1 MFCKY
6 KDIFGKP
13 GEGIH
18 SFRIFDIS
26 VFDVLVVIFL
36 AYVVKAF
43 VPSFSFIFILI
54 ILFVFGILVHRL
66 FCVSTTIDKLL
77 FNDSNVYLKSN

>member
-13 GEGIH
+13 SEGIH
-18 SFRIFDIS
+18 SIKIFNIS
-26 VFDVLVVIFL
+26 VIDVLLTIFL
-36 AYVVKAF
+36 AYIIQSF

-54 ILFVFGILVHRL
+54 ILFVFGIFVHRL
-66 FCVSTTIDKLL
+66 FCVRTTIDKLL
-77 FNDSNVYLKSN
+77 FDN